1 MSEQIIKQNVGVQKS
16 LKSCLHT
23 KIDKLVSY

>member
-23 KIDKLVSY
+23 KMDKLVSC